1 MDEIMKIKLEMM
13 RLDWDIEERDI
24 VVRQSKN
31 LRYKMDIFIYG
42 ILRHYHKWLI
52 PQPN

>member
-13 RLDWDIEERDI
+13 RLGWDIEERDI

-31 LRYKMDIFIYG
+31 FTI
-42 ILRHYHKWLI
+42 
-52 PQPN
+52 